1 MPIFIRNIAIFRRN
15 EGRKFTVVKKTDR
28 EKSGLKNVGSH
39 SLGKNIKTAIDTKY
53 REDAETLESTRKL
66 NL

>member
-15 EGRKFTVVKKTDR
+15 EGRKFTVVKKTYR

-39 SLGKNIKTAIDTKY
+39 SLGKKIKTAIDTKY
-53 REDAETLESTRKL
+53 LEDT
-66 NL
+66 